1 MDLSTITCKDI
12 VAAMPGRFQ
21 PAGAGAWGAVVQFKF
36 SGPRGGNFYVTVKD
50 KTCIMTEG
58 DAPRATATVTTK
70 DETWI
75 NMCLGKLDPQTAFM
89 SGQIQIAGN
98 MADIM
103 QINNPKIFTRQQLGA
118 PQGAPAQPSAAGR

>member
-1 MDLSTITCKDI
+1 MDTSTITCKDI

-36 SGPRGGNFYVTVKD
+36 SGPKGGNYYITVKD
-50 KTCIMTEG
+50 QTCAMGEG
-58 DAPRATATVTTK
+58 DAPKASATVTAK

-75 NMCLGKLDPQTAFM
+75 NMCTGKLDPQTAFM

-103 QINNPKIFTRQQLGA
+103 QINNPKIFAREKVNA
-118 PQGAPAQPSAAGR
+118 